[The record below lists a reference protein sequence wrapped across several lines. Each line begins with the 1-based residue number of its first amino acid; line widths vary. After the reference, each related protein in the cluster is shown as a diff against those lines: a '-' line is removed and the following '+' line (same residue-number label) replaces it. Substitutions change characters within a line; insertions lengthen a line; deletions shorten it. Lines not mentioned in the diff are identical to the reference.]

1 MYKEKDLCSLVCFSI
16 VVHFLMKY
24 VRREI
29 TPISNQD
36 FYVLQNHFNAQF
48 DYPLHYHPEFE
59 INLVFN
65 TSGKRLIGDA
75 IENYGD
81 TDLVL
86 VGSNTLHAWTNDN
99 STSDARVITI
109 QFATD
114 FLNKQ
119 TLTRNVMQ
127 PIKTLLEKSHQGVLF
142 TGNNLK
148 LLKERIL
155 ELAELNGFQGVL
167 GFLSLL
173 DEMANS
179 SYQLILPIAP
189 SLKSID
195 QSNNSRIL
203 EACYYIQN
211 NYRKKI
217 IINDVAQLVNM
228 SPSTFSHFFKKRT
241 YRSFTDY
248 LIDLRI
254 SNACRL
260 LIETDMS
267 IANISEE
274 IGFNNLS
281 NFNKV
286 FKKRKQKT
294 PKEYRKIRLEVQMQV
309 I

>member
-1 MYKEKDLCSLVCFSI
+1 
-16 VVHFLMKY
+16 MKY

-48 DYPLHYHPEFE
+48 DYPLHYHPEYE

-65 TSGKRLIGDA
+65 TWGKRLIGDS
-75 IENYGD
+75 IESYAD
-81 TDLVL
+81 ADLVL
-86 VGSNTLHAWTNDN
+86 VGSNTMHAWT
-99 STSDARVITI
+99 SASHTSDARVITI

-119 TLTRNVMQ
+119 TLSRNVMQ

-142 TGNNLK
+142 VGE
-148 LLKERIL
+148 ERDVLHRKIL
-155 ELAELNGFQGVL
+155 ELADMNGFEGVL

-173 DEMANS
+173 YEMATAN
-179 SYQLILPIAP
+179 YRLILSIAHN
-189 SLKSID
+189 LKSID
-195 QSNNSRIL
+195 HSNNSRII

-217 IINDVAQLVNM
+217 NINDVARLVNM
-228 SPSTFSHFFKKRT
+228 SPSAFSHFFKKRT

-254 SNACRL
+254 SHACRL

-286 FKKRKQKT
+286 FKKRKRKT
-294 PKEYRKIRLEVQMQV
+294 PKEYRKVRLEVEMQ
-309 I
+309 II

>member
-1 MYKEKDLCSLVCFSI
+1 
-16 VVHFLMKY
+16 MKY

-65 TSGKRLIGDA
+65 TYGKRFIGDS
-75 IENYGD
+75 IENYRD
-81 TDLVL
+81 IDLVL
-86 VGSNTLHAWTNDN
+86 VGSNTLHAWTND
-99 STSDARVITI
+99 SKTSDARVITI

-119 TLTRNVMQ
+119 TLARNVMQ
-127 PIKTLLEKSHQGVLF
+127 PIKTLLEKSQQGILF
-142 TGNNLK
+142 ARNDVKFLK
-148 LLKERIL
+148 KKIL
-155 ELAELNGFQGVL
+155 DLIELSGFEGVL

-173 DEMANS
+173 DEMAKS

-189 SLKSID
+189 SLNPID
-195 QSNNSRIL
+195 RSNNSRIL
-203 EACYYIQN
+203 EVCYFIQN

-217 IINDVAQLVNM
+217 SIDEVAQLVNM
-228 SPSTFSHFFKKRT
+228 SPSAFSHYFKKRT

-294 PKEYRKIRLEVQMQV
+294 PKDYRKIRLEVQMQV